1 MAVIRP
7 LHLVVLWTSVFFSMA
22 FNIDMEGPKIYN
34 GSGSREDF
42 FGYKALQ
49 YQSEGEKGIVVSAPL
64 QNNGTG
70 GVFLCNDT
78 SPHCHPIPLPR
89 AAEADSEDFIKAVG
103 MSVGVRAKPTVQ
115 FTACSPSWSHECD
128 GTPYLNSICYQW
140 SSRGQVSNIT
150 SAFKEC
156 TKQKV
161 DLVFLF
167 DGSSSM
173 KKEDFTKNKEF
184 IKTIMNKM
192 QNTSIQFAAVQF
204 SLNFKTVF
212 TFKDF
217 QDKKALK
224 KLDDEPHMKNLTN
237 THRALNFTLFN
248 LFDKQESGRHPDAI
262 KAVVIITDGNPSD
275 TNKMGGYILEKYE
288 ARHIIRFVIAVG
300 KVDMKKLEKLAS
312 EPKSNNSFY
321 IQDYAGLNGLLTNLQ
336 TKIFNI
342 EGSKQ
347 DLAQTWE
354 KELSQSGM
362 SAEFTEDTL
371 ILGSVGSNNWK
382 GSLYQIKD
390 KNSPEIEIQDPDM
403 KTDSYMG
410 YSVSVGKKNG
420 VPLYFTGAPRYKHRG
435 QVIVFSNIG
444 GQWNVT
450 KRVDSEQLG
459 SYFGAELCAV
469 DIDSDGTT
477 DFLMVGAPLY
487 YEPQREGRMYVYALT
502 EETNLEKMQNISE
515 SSQGRFASSMASL
528 RDLNGD
534 GLQDLAVG
542 APLED
547 NQRGAVYIY
556 LGDKTTGIRQ
566 EYSQRIRAKM
576 LSEGLQQFGVAI
588 DGKSDV
594 NGLTEI
600 AVGARGQVVLL
611 KSKPIFSVS
620 PHLSFSPS
628 EISIQ
633 QFDCAEHKEDFP
645 VFYVTICFK
654 MSEQTR
660 STNDALSKGIQLDY
674 DLVVDSQRKNSRGF
688 LAAKNVTLRSVQSR
702 LHLNKN
708 KTCQNHTIYMQSC
721 VMDTLSPVVLK
732 VNFSQAES
740 QQSYGILNVDSKKL
754 AMVEVPFEKSCGHN
768 DTCVAKLKMD
778 FNFTSTELVLF
789 TDQEYL
795 HVRVELAN
803 EGDDSYN
810 TSLLFKYPEG
820 LSHSKLTPIKQNK
833 RALTRCTGD
842 QDKTDLTICSVSLP
856 VFRSESWAIFNE
868 SFYITP
874 SLDWNDF
881 FAVTI
886 TAHSD
891 NGGDYPVTKTLPVRF
906 AVNLNVKFWD
916 TREASYLD
924 YSLEDKGPK
933 TLRHMYQVAN
943 MGRVPLPV
951 TVNFTFP
958 TKPENHFEIRD
969 YRISHDKGN
978 ETIQCDDPEDTSTP
992 NCTDCKMVRCFIPIL
1007 KISDKVKF
1015 TLTVDAVYNLSPNEY
1030 TFSEKRYKVEYKSS
1044 AQISYNETRYVQT
1057 GNDQTDT
1064 GAVPDFPW
1072 NQGVTKV
1079 EFIVPIH
1086 QPLIIGLASSGG
1098 LLLLIIIAVALYKCG
1113 FFKRKKF
1120 GEENDIYCN
1129 KEMTPEDPEEAA
1141 QQPLEAKPLVNEA
1154 PTENGSPASPDS
1166 EEAEK
1171 VDAECEQ

>member
-1 MAVIRP
+1 
-7 LHLVVLWTSVFFSMA
+7 MA
-22 FNIDMEGPKIYN
+22 FNIDIVGHKIYN
-34 GSGSREDF
+34 GSGSHEDF
-42 FGYKALQ
+42 FGYKVLQ
-49 YQSEGEKGIVVSAPL
+49 YQSGREKGTVVSAPL

-103 MSVGVRAKPTVQ
+103 MSVAVRTKPTVQ

-156 TKQKV
+156 TKQIV

-167 DGSSSM
+167 DGSTSM
-173 KKEDFTKNKEF
+173 KTEDFRKTKEL

-204 SLNFKTVF
+204 SSQFKTVF

-224 KLDDEPHMKNLTN
+224 KLDDEPQMKALTN
-237 THRALNFTLFN
+237 THQALRFTLLN

-288 ARHIIRFVIAVG
+288 ARHIIRFVIAKVG

-354 KELSQSGM
+354 KGLSQSGT

-390 KNSPEIEIQDPDM
+390 KDSSEIEIQDPDM

-502 EETNLEKMQNISE
+502 EENNLEKMQNISE

-620 PHLSFSPS
+620 PHLLFSPS

-633 QFDCAEHKEDFP
+633 QFDCAKHKEDFP

-674 DLVVDSQRKNSRGF
+674 DLVVDSQRQNSRGF
-688 LAAKNVTLRSVQSR
+688 LAVKNDTVRSVQSR

-708 KTCQNHTIYMQSC
+708 TTCQNHTIYMPTC
-721 VMDTLSPVVLK
+721 VMDTLSPVVLN

-740 QQSYGILNVDSKKL
+740 QQSFGILNVDSKKL

-778 FNFTSTELVLF
+778 FNFTSPLLLF

-820 LSHSKLTPIKQNK
+820 LSHSKLSPIKQNK
-833 RALTRCTGD
+833 RAETLCAGD
-842 QDKTDLTICSVSLP
+842 PEKTDLTICSVSLP
-856 VFRSESWAIFNE
+856 VFRSESWAIFNG

-874 SLDWNDF
+874 NVDWNDS
-881 FAVTI
+881 FAMTI
-886 TAHSD
+886 IAHSD
-891 NGGDYPVTKTLPVRF
+891 NGKDYPVTMTIPVLF
-906 AVNLNVKFWD
+906 GVGLKVKFLD
-916 TREASYLD
+916 IPGASTIYLD

-933 TLRHMYQVAN
+933 TLTHMYQVAN

-958 TKPENHFEIRD
+958 TKPENHFEIHN
-969 YRISHDKGN
+969 YRISHNKGN

-992 NCTDCKMVRCFIPIL
+992 NCTECKMVRCFIRTL
-1007 KISDKVKF
+1007 KISESVLF
-1015 TLTVDAVYNLSPNEY
+1015 WLTADAVFNLSPNKY
-1030 TFSEKRYKVEYKSS
+1030 TFSEMRYKVEYKSS
-1044 AQISYNETRYVQT
+1044 AQISYDETRYVQT
-1057 GNDQTDT
+1057 GNDQTVT
-1064 GAVPDFPW
+1064 GAVPDFHR
-1072 NQGVTKV
+1072 NQGVTKA

-1086 QPLIIGLASSGG
+1086 QTLIIGLASSGG
-1098 LLLLIIIAVALYKCG
+1098 LLLLIIITGALYKCG
-1113 FFKRKKF
+1113 FF
-1120 GEENDIYCN
+1120 N
-1129 KEMTPEDPEEAA
+1129 KSGQYILQQGADSREPELTAVSQLRGTILSVCHSQFEP
-1141 QQPLEAKPLVNEA
+1141 
-1154 PTENGSPASPDS
+1154 PAS
-1166 EEAEK
+1166 
-1171 VDAECEQ
+1171 